1 MPEAAVRIADRQSE
15 NKQEEFETG
24 TVSSF
29 SLTDRLRL
37 ADAYDQEMY
46 VDVADG
52 TILERGDAEQIADK
66 ITEEL
71 ALYGIV
77 DPVSCEERSAAPFMA
92 VSSENLDV
100 ALLWRCTLSDE
111 YGVRMTVIIDFCIM
125 EAAMRRR

>member
-66 ITEEL
+66 ITEKL

-77 DPVSCEERSAAPFMA
+77 DPVSCEERSAAPLWLFRRKIWMLRCSGD
-92 VSSENLDV
+92 VHCQTNTGSE
-100 ALLWRCTLSDE
+100 
-111 YGVRMTVIIDFCIM
+111 
-125 EAAMRRR
+125 